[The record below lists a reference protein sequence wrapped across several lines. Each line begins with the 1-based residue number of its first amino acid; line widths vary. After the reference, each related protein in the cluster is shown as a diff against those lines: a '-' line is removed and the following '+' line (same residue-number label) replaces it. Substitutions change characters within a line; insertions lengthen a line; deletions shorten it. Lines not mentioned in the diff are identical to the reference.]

1 MQNTIFKK
9 KTNMKYKINKEK
21 NSNVEIEV
29 TIPAVDFMGY
39 WNDGIKRIQKEAE
52 IDGFRKGMAPENA
65 ITAKYGESAIMQEM
79 ADSAINKSYPEIV
92 IGEKIHVIGEPHIHI
107 VTLEKDKD
115 FVYHAHVPVYPV
127 LDMPDYKKI
136 ATDTAKENE
145 KETVEITAE
154 ELDKIMAGLSDEI
167 KTATPDIENK
177 IKENVKLEKELQIK
191 NEVRAITMENLVK
204 AVEEKN
210 IDCWPE
216 GFQDKDKAQVIAIEI
231 AKKENITV
239 SEEEIDAEIIKL
251 MMYIPQEEIVTG
263 KIDEARVKAYAEQ
276 IITNEKMFVAI
287 GI

>member
-1 MQNTIFKK
+1 
-9 KTNMKYKINKEK
+9 MKYKINKEK

-29 TIPAVDFMGY
+29 TIPAADFMNY

-52 IDGFRKGMAPENA
+52 IDGFRKGMAPVDA

-107 VTLEKDKD
+107 VTLEKDQD

-127 LDMPDYKKI
+127 LDLPDYKKI
-136 ATDTAKENE
+136 AAETAKENK
-145 KETVEITAE
+145 KEVVEITTE
-154 ELDKIMAGLSDEI
+154 ELEKIMAGLSEEI

-177 IKENVKLEKELQIK
+177 IKENVKLEKELQVK
-191 NEVRAITMENLVK
+191 NEVRAITMEELVK

-210 IDCWPE
+210 ADCWPE

-231 AKKENITV
+231 AKKEKIEV

>member
-1 MQNTIFKK
+1 
-9 KTNMKYKINKEK
+9 MKYKINKEK

-65 ITAKYGESAIMQEM
+65 ITAKYGESAIIQEM

-127 LDMPDYKKI
+127 LNMPDYKKI
-136 ATDTAKENE
+136 AIDTAKENK

-154 ELDKIMAGLSDEI
+154 ELEKIMAGLSDEI